1 MRFNCRS
8 TPQAADTLSETEIK
22 SSKRAKSKAK
32 ASSKKKAKTGGA
44 TSNTPAKEASVAP
57 HPSPLPHVLC
67 PLPSS
72 SPHPFPPSRISPGAP
87 PLPLLSS
94 GCSSSTSCSPLL
106 HLREVD
112 AD

>member
-44 TSNTPAKEASVAP
+44 TSNTPAKQASVAP

-67 PLPSS
+67 PPPVFIPSSLPSFSHFPRGPS
-72 SPHPFPPSRISPGAP
+72 SPPPVLWLLLFKVWFAALASSRG
-87 PLPLLSS
+87 
-94 GCSSSTSCSPLL
+94 
-106 HLREVD
+106 RR
-112 AD
+112 

>member
-32 ASSKKKAKTGGA
+32 ASSKKKAKIGGA